1 VVVLL
6 CKRQRRECQKHRNTA
21 EIDRRM
27 VAISKAE
34 PERLE
39 KSRSRLPKPMNFF
52 KTISAVDILDLRLRT
67 QDAEG
72 FGLRAR
78 LYTGIGDACGAVS
91 QVANI
96 SLIRELTHAASLQGT
111 DEGRPFGMA
120 KETGKKEGPPTIP
133 SGTGRSPIYFR
144 IVLPVAADGLCVCYL
159 STAIVARCAA
169 LAQAV
174 SESRIDSST

>member
-1 VVVLL
+1 MV
-6 CKRQRRECQKHRNTA
+6 
-21 EIDRRM
+21 EI
-27 VAISKAE
+27 SEAE
-34 PERLE
+34 PERPE

-52 KTISAVDILDLRLRT
+52 KTISAVDILDLRLRN
-67 QDAEG
+67 QDVEG

-78 LYTGIGDACGAVS
+78 LYTGVKDACGAVS

-96 SLIRELTHAASLQGT
+96 SLIRELTHAASLRGT

-133 SGTGRSPIYFR
+133 CGSGRSPIDFR
-144 IVLPVAADGLCVCYL
+144 IVLPVAADGLCVCDL
-159 STAIVARCAA
+159 SAAVLARCAA

-174 SESRIDSST
+174 SESRVASST